1 MKAEHVGARA
11 STAEQSSIAESEG
24 RDRSSVGL
32 TLAEALRYATRWRGK
47 TVVIKLGGSVLEQAS
62 EATLEDVVLLQQAGL
77 KPVLV
82 HGGGIEISRMLD
94 RLGHTPRFID
104 GLRVTDADT
113 MEVVEMVLTGR
124 VNKRLVAGIQAAGG
138 RAAGL
143 SGKDGSLLVATPHPS
158 AGSLGHV
165 GEVERVVPDVLQ
177 AMVEGGFVPV
187 VSSIGTDRAG
197 TTYNLNADAAA
208 AALAVTL
215 HAEKLV
221 LLTDVDGVL
230 RTEGSEKRL
239 VSELDLPTG
248 RAMLESGEVAGG
260 MIPKL
265 GACLAAVE
273 GGVESAHI
281 VGTRDPDGLLIE
293 LLTDRGI
300 GTMVRSR
307 ARRPGGTVARSNGGP
322 PSGIEAAIA
331 ASEEHLFLNY
341 TREPVAFSHGC
352 GTHLWGLDGTKYLDF
367 IGGIAVSS
375 LGHAHPSL
383 KRAIREQVERYLHV
397 SNLYHI
403 PEQAE
408 TARLLKEVSGF
419 DRAFF
424 CNSGTEA
431 IEAAIK
437 LARKWGRLRTSS
449 APPEIIVAEGSFH
462 GRTLGALA
470 ATGVP
475 RYREEFEPL
484 PPGFRFVPFNDI
496 DAVEAAIGPGTC
508 AVLVEPVQ
516 GEGGVIPAERH
527 YLTGLR
533 ELTDRIGALLLLDEV
548 QTGIGRTGRWM
559 AFEHYGIRPD
569 VVALAKGL
577 GGGMP
582 VGALLA
588 NGEVAELFGP
598 GDHGT
603 TFGGNALACAAANAV
618 LRTIRDDD
626 LLERASSM
634 GRRITVGLE
643 RTATEYPVVRDVR
656 GLGLLLGV
664 DLTIDASS
672 VATAC
677 RERGLLLNAVRPRTL
692 RLAPPLTVSASEV
705 DAALLILQEVLT
717 AASTGDLH
725 AN

>member
-1 MKAEHVGARA
+1 VRTANTEARG
-11 STAEQSSIAESEG
+11 SSADLEE
-24 RDRSSVGL
+24 RARSPVGL

-62 EATLEDVVLLQQAGL
+62 EATLEDVVLLQRAGL

-82 HGGGIEISRMLD
+82 HGGGSEISRMLD

-124 VNKRLVAGIQAAGG
+124 VNKRLVAGIEAAGG

-143 SGKDGSLLVATPHPS
+143 SGKDGSLLVARPHPS

-165 GEVERVVPDVLQ
+165 GEVERVAPDVLK

-197 TTYNLNADAAA
+197 TTYNLNADDAA

-215 HAEKLV
+215 HAEKLI

-230 RTEGSEKRL
+230 RAEGGENRL
-239 VSELDLPTG
+239 VSELDLPTA

-260 MIPKL
+260 MVPKL
-265 GACLAAVE
+265 EACLAAVE

-307 ARRPGGTVARSNGGP
+307 ARRTVRNAPQSNGQP
-322 PSGIEAAIA
+322 PGIESAIA
-331 ASEEHLFLNY
+331 SSEEHLFRNY
-341 TREPVAFSHGC
+341 AREPVAFSHGC

-383 KRAIREQVERYLHV
+383 KRAIREQAERYLHV

-408 TARLLKEVSGF
+408 AARLLKEVSGF

-437 LARKWGRLRTSS
+437 LARKWGSLRRGS
-449 APPEIIVAEGSFH
+449 AAPEIIVAEGSFH

-484 PPGFRFVPFNDI
+484 PPGFRFVPFNDLE
-496 DAVEAAIGPGTC
+496 AVEAAIGPDTC
-508 AVLVEPVQ
+508 AILIEPVQ
-516 GEGGVIPAERH
+516 GEGGVIPAERD

-533 ELTDRIGALLLLDEV
+533 ELTTRVGALLLLDEV

-588 NGEVAELFGP
+588 SGEVAELFGP

-634 GRRITVGLE
+634 GRRLAAGIE
-643 RTATEYPVVRDVR
+643 RAAAENPVVRDVR
-656 GLGLLLGV
+656 GLGLLLGI
-664 DLTIDASS
+664 DLTIEASS
-672 VATAC
+672 VSTAC
-677 RERGLLLNAVRPRTL
+677 RERGLLLNAVRPGTL

-705 DAALLILQEVLT
+705 DAALLILQEVL
-717 AASTGDLH
+717 AEASTGDLH

>member
-1 MKAEHVGARA
+1 MRTANTEARG
-11 STAEQSSIAESEG
+11 SSADLEE
-24 RDRSSVGL
+24 RARSPVGL

-62 EATLEDVVLLQQAGL
+62 EATLEDVVLLQRAGL

-82 HGGGIEISRMLD
+82 HGGGSEISRMLD

-124 VNKRLVAGIQAAGG
+124 VNKRLVAGIEAAGG

-143 SGKDGSLLVATPHPS
+143 SGKDGSLLVARPHPS

-165 GEVERVVPDVLQ
+165 GEVERVAPDVLK

-197 TTYNLNADAAA
+197 TTYNLNADDAA

-230 RTEGSEKRL
+230 RAESGENRL
-239 VSELDLPTG
+239 VSELDLPTA

-260 MIPKL
+260 MVPKL
-265 GACLAAVE
+265 EACLAAVE

-307 ARRPGGTVARSNGGP
+307 ARRTVRNAPQSNGQP
-322 PSGIEAAIA
+322 PGIESAIA
-331 ASEEHLFLNY
+331 SSEEHLFRNY
-341 TREPVAFSHGC
+341 AREPVAFSHGC

-383 KRAIREQVERYLHV
+383 KRAIREQAERYLHV

-408 TARLLKEVSGF
+408 AARLLKEVSGF

-437 LARKWGRLRTSS
+437 LARKWGSLRRGS
-449 APPEIIVAEGSFH
+449 AAPEIIVAEGSFH

-484 PPGFRFVPFNDI
+484 PPGFRFVPFNDLE
-496 DAVEAAIGPGTC
+496 AVEAAIGPDTC
-508 AVLVEPVQ
+508 AILIEPVQ
-516 GEGGVIPAERH
+516 GEGGVIPAERD

-533 ELTDRIGALLLLDEV
+533 ELTTRVGALLLLDEV

-588 NGEVAELFGP
+588 SGEVAELFGP

-634 GRRITVGLE
+634 GRRLAAGIE
-643 RTATEYPVVRDVR
+643 RAAAENPVVRDVR
-656 GLGLLLGV
+656 GLGLLLGI
-664 DLTIDASS
+664 DLTIEASS
-672 VATAC
+672 VSTAC
-677 RERGLLLNAVRPRTL
+677 RERGLLLNAVRPGTL

-705 DAALLILQEVLT
+705 DAALLILQEVL
-717 AASTGDLH
+717 AEASTGDLH

>member
-1 MKAEHVGARA
+1 VRTANTEARG
-11 STAEQSSIAESEG
+11 SSADLEE
-24 RDRSSVGL
+24 RARSPVGL

-62 EATLEDVVLLQQAGL
+62 EATLEDVVLLQRAGL

-82 HGGGIEISRMLD
+82 HGGGSEISRMLD

-124 VNKRLVAGIQAAGG
+124 VNKRLVAGIEAAGG

-143 SGKDGSLLVATPHPS
+143 SGKDGSLLVARPHPS

-165 GEVERVVPDVLQ
+165 GEVERVAPDVLK

-197 TTYNLNADAAA
+197 TTYNLNADDAA

-230 RTEGSEKRL
+230 RAESGENRL
-239 VSELDLPTG
+239 VSELDLPTA

-260 MIPKL
+260 MVPKL
-265 GACLAAVE
+265 EACLAAVE

-307 ARRPGGTVARSNGGP
+307 ARRTVRNAPQSNGQP
-322 PSGIEAAIA
+322 PGIESAIA
-331 ASEEHLFLNY
+331 SSEEHLFRNY
-341 TREPVAFSHGC
+341 AREPVAFSHGC

-383 KRAIREQVERYLHV
+383 KRAIREQAERYLHV

-408 TARLLKEVSGF
+408 AARLLKEVSGF

-437 LARKWGRLRTSS
+437 LARKWGSLRRGS
-449 APPEIIVAEGSFH
+449 AAPEIIVAEGSFH

-484 PPGFRFVPFNDI
+484 PPGFRFVPFNDLE
-496 DAVEAAIGPGTC
+496 AVEAAIGPDTC
-508 AVLVEPVQ
+508 AILIEPVQ
-516 GEGGVIPAERH
+516 GEGGVIPAERD

-533 ELTDRIGALLLLDEV
+533 ELTTRVGALLLLDEV

-588 NGEVAELFGP
+588 SGEVAELFGP

-634 GRRITVGLE
+634 GRRLAAGIE
-643 RTATEYPVVRDVR
+643 RAAAENPVVRDVR
-656 GLGLLLGV
+656 GLGLLLGI
-664 DLTIDASS
+664 DLTIEASS
-672 VATAC
+672 VSTAC
-677 RERGLLLNAVRPRTL
+677 RERGLLLNAVRPGTL

-705 DAALLILQEVLT
+705 DAALLILQEVL
-717 AASTGDLH
+717 AEASTGDLH

>member
-1 MKAEHVGARA
+1 MKTAIPKARG
-11 STAEQSSIAESEG
+11 STADLEERA
-24 RDRSSVGL
+24 RSSVGL

-47 TVVIKLGGSVLEQAS
+47 TVVIKLGGSVLDQAS
-62 EATLEDVVLLQQAGL
+62 DATLEDVVLLQRAGL

-113 MEVVEMVLTGR
+113 MEVVEMVLAGR
-124 VNKRLVAGIQAAGG
+124 VNSRLVAGIETAGG

-143 SGKDGSLLVATPHPS
+143 SGKDGSLLVARPHPS

-165 GEVERVVPDVLQ
+165 GEVERVAPDVLK

-197 TTYNLNADAAA
+197 TTYNLNADDAA

-215 HAEKLV
+215 HAEKLI

-230 RTEGSEKRL
+230 RTEGGESRL
-239 VSELDLPTG
+239 VSELDLPTA

-265 GACLAAVE
+265 KACLTAVE

-307 ARRPGGTVARSNGGP
+307 ARRTGRNAARSNGNRP
-322 PSGIEAAIA
+322 PGIESAIA
-331 ASEEHLFLNY
+331 ASEEHLFRNY
-341 TREPVAFSHGC
+341 AREPVAFSHGC

-383 KRAIREQVERYLHV
+383 KRAIREQAERYLHV

-408 TARLLKEVSGF
+408 AARLLKEVSGF

-437 LARKWGRLRTSS
+437 LARKWGSLRRGS
-449 APPEIIVAEGSFH
+449 AVPEIIVAEGSFH

-484 PPGFRFVPFNDI
+484 PPGFRFVPFNDLE
-496 DAVEAAIGPGTC
+496 AVEAAIGPDTC
-508 AVLVEPVQ
+508 AILVEPVQ
-516 GEGGVIPAERH
+516 GEGGVIPAERD

-533 ELTDRIGALLLLDEV
+533 ELTSQVGALLMLDEV

-588 NGEVAELFGP
+588 SGEVAELFGP

-603 TFGGNALACAAANAV
+603 TFGGNALACAAASAV

-634 GRRITVGLE
+634 GRRLAAGIE
-643 RTATEYPVVRDVR
+643 RLAAENPVVRDVR

-664 DLTIDASS
+664 DLTIEAAPVS
-672 VATAC
+672 TAC
-677 RERGLLLNAVRPRTL
+677 RERGLLLNAVQPRTL

-705 DAALLILQEVLT
+705 DAALLILREVL
-717 AASTGDLH
+717 AEASSGDLH

>member
-1 MKAEHVGARA
+1 VKTAITKARG
-11 STAEQSSIAESEG
+11 SIADLEE
-24 RDRSSVGL
+24 RARSSVGL

-47 TVVIKLGGSVLEQAS
+47 TVVIKLGGSVLDQAS
-62 EATLEDVVLLQQAGL
+62 DATLEDVVLLQRAGL

-113 MEVVEMVLTGR
+113 MEVVEMVLAGR
-124 VNKRLVAGIQAAGG
+124 VNSRLVAGIEAAGG
-138 RAAGL
+138 KAAGL
-143 SGKDGSLLVATPHPS
+143 SGKDGSLLVARPHPS

-165 GEVERVVPDVLQ
+165 GEVERVAPDVLK

-197 TTYNLNADAAA
+197 TTYNLNADDAA

-215 HAEKLV
+215 HAEKLI

-230 RTEGSEKRL
+230 RTEGGESRL
-239 VSELDLPTG
+239 VSELDLPTA

-265 GACLAAVE
+265 KACLTAVE

-281 VGTRDPDGLLIE
+281 VGARDPDGLLIE

-307 ARRPGGTVARSNGGP
+307 AVRSVRNAARSNGNQLP
-322 PSGIEAAIA
+322 GIESAIA
-331 ASEEHLFLNY
+331 ASEEHLFGNY
-341 TREPVAFSHGC
+341 AREPVAFSHGC

-383 KRAIREQVERYLHV
+383 KRAIREQAERYLHV

-408 TARLLKEVSGF
+408 AARLLKEVSGF

-437 LARKWGRLRTSS
+437 LARKWGSLRRGS
-449 APPEIIVAEGSFH
+449 AVPEIIVAEGSFH

-470 ATGVP
+470 ATGVA

-484 PPGFRFVPFNDI
+484 PSGFRFVPFNDLE
-496 DAVEAAIGPGTC
+496 AVESAIGPDTC
-508 AVLVEPVQ
+508 AILVEPVQ
-516 GEGGVIPAERH
+516 GEGGVIPAKRD

-533 ELTDRIGALLLLDEV
+533 ELTTRVGALLLLDEV
-548 QTGIGRTGRWM
+548 QTGVGRTGRWM

-588 NGEVAELFGP
+588 SGEVAELFGP

-603 TFGGNALACAAANAV
+603 TFGGNALACAAALAV

-634 GRRITVGLE
+634 GRRLAAGIE
-643 RTATEYPVVRDVR
+643 RTAAENPVVRDVR

-664 DLTIDASS
+664 DLTIEASS
-672 VATAC
+672 VSTAC
-677 RERGLLLNAVRPRTL
+677 RERGLLLNAVQPRTL

-705 DAALLILQEVLT
+705 DAALLILREVL
-717 AASTGDLH
+717 AEASSGDLH

>member
-1 MKAEHVGARA
+1 VRSA
-11 STAEQSSIAESEG
+11 ISEAPGSAADVDG
-24 RDRSSVGL
+24 RKRSPVGL
-32 TLAEALRYATRWRGK
+32 TLADALRYATCWRGK
-47 TVVIKLGGSVLEQAS
+47 TVVMKLGGSVLEQAS
-62 EATLEDVVLLQQAGL
+62 AATLEDVVLLQRACV

-82 HGGGIEISRMLD
+82 HGGGKEISRMLD
-94 RLGHTPRFID
+94 GLGQTPRFID

-124 VNKRLVAGIQAAGG
+124 VNKSLVAGIEAAGG

-143 SGKDGSLLVATPHPS
+143 SGKDGSLLIARPHPA

-165 GEVERVVPDVLQ
+165 GEVERVTPDVLE

-197 TTYNLNADAAA
+197 TTFNLNADDAA
-208 AALAVTL
+208 AALAVAL
-215 HAEKLV
+215 HAEKLI
-221 LLTDVDGVL
+221 LLTDVDGVM
-230 RTEGSEKRL
+230 RVDGGGQRL
-239 VSELDLPTG
+239 VSELDLSG
-248 RAMLESGEVAGG
+248 ARAMLESGEVAGG

-265 GACLAAVE
+265 RACVGAVE
-273 GGVESAHI
+273 HGVESAHI
-281 VGTRDPDGLLIE
+281 VGTRDPDSLLIE

-300 GTMVRSR
+300 GTMVTNRTGQPASR
-307 ARRPGGTVARSNGGP
+307 VTRSNGKP
-322 PSGIEAAIA
+322 ARGIEAVMA
-331 ASEEHLFLNY
+331 ASEEHLFQNY
-341 TREPVAFSHGC
+341 AREPVAFSHGA
-352 GTHLWGLDGTKYLDF
+352 GTYLWGLDGTKYLDF

-383 KRAIREQVERYLHV
+383 KRAIRQQAERYLHV

-408 TARLLKEVSGF
+408 AAGLLKEMSGF
-419 DRAFF
+419 ARAFF

-437 LARKWGRLRTSS
+437 LARKWGAS
-449 APPEIIVAEGSFH
+449 ASGSAAPEIIVAEGSFH

-475 RYREEFEPL
+475 RYRDEFEPL
-484 PPGFRFVPFNDI
+484 PPGFRFVPFNDLA
-496 DAVEAAIGPGTC
+496 AVESAIGPDTC
-508 AVLVEPVQ
+508 AILIEPIQ
-516 GEGGVIPAERH
+516 GEGGVIPAKRD

-533 ELTDRIGALLLLDEV
+533 ELTAEAGALLVLDEV
-548 QTGIGRTGRWM
+548 QTGIGRTGRWL

-569 VVALAKGL
+569 IVALAKGL

-588 NGEVAELFGP
+588 GGEVAELFGP

-603 TFGGNALACAAANAV
+603 TFGGNALACAAAQAV
-618 LRTIRDDD
+618 LCTIRDDD

-634 GRRITVGLE
+634 GRRLVAGIE
-643 RTATEYPVVRDVR
+643 RIALDHPVVQDIR
-656 GLGLLLGV
+656 GLGLLLGIE
-664 DLTIDASS
+664 LSTDASEVS
-672 VATAC
+672 KAC
-677 RERGLLLNAVRPRTL
+677 RERGLLLNAVRPGTL

-705 DAALLILQEVLT
+705 DAALLILREVL
-717 AASTGDLH
+717 SQVSPGEQH

>member
-1 MKAEHVGARA
+1 MKTEHVGACA
-11 STAEQSSIAESEG
+11 STAEQSSIAETEG

-124 VNKRLVAGIQAAGG
+124 VNKRLVAGIEAAGG

-230 RTEGSEKRL
+230 RTEGGENRL

-307 ARRPGGTVARSNGGP
+307 ARRPGGNVARSNGGP
-322 PSGIEAAIA
+322 SSGIEAAIA

-437 LARKWGRLRTSS
+437 LARKWGRLR
-449 APPEIIVAEGSFH
+449 
-462 GRTLGALA
+462 
-470 ATGVP
+470 
-475 RYREEFEPL
+475 PL
-484 PPGFRFVPFNDI
+484 S
-496 DAVEAAIGPGTC
+496 
-508 AVLVEPVQ
+508 
-516 GEGGVIPAERH
+516 
-527 YLTGLR
+527 
-533 ELTDRIGALLLLDEV
+533 DRIARAD
-548 QTGIGRTGRWM
+548 
-559 AFEHYGIRPD
+559 APD
-569 VVALAKGL
+569 RRAVAA
-577 GGGMP
+577 
-582 VGALLA
+582 
-588 NGEVAELFGP
+588 
-598 GDHGT
+598 
-603 TFGGNALACAAANAV
+603 
-618 LRTIRDDD
+618 
-626 LLERASSM
+626 
-634 GRRITVGLE
+634 
-643 RTATEYPVVRDVR
+643 
-656 GLGLLLGV
+656 
-664 DLTIDASS
+664 
-672 VATAC
+672 
-677 RERGLLLNAVRPRTL
+677 
-692 RLAPPLTVSASEV
+692 
-705 DAALLILQEVLT
+705 
-717 AASTGDLH
+717 
-725 AN
+725 

>member
-1 MKAEHVGARA
+1 MRTANTEARG
-11 STAEQSSIAESEG
+11 SSADLEE
-24 RDRSSVGL
+24 RARSPVGL

-62 EATLEDVVLLQQAGL
+62 EATLEDVVLLQRAGL

-82 HGGGIEISRMLD
+82 HGGGSEISRMLD

-124 VNKRLVAGIQAAGG
+124 VNKRLVAGIEAAGG

-143 SGKDGSLLVATPHPS
+143 SGKDGSLLVARPHPS

-165 GEVERVVPDVLQ
+165 GEVERVAPDVLK

-197 TTYNLNADAAA
+197 TTYNLNADDAA

-215 HAEKLV
+215 HAEKLI

-230 RTEGSEKRL
+230 RAEGGENRL
-239 VSELDLPTG
+239 VSELDLPTA

-260 MIPKL
+260 MVPKL
-265 GACLAAVE
+265 EACLAAVE

-307 ARRPGGTVARSNGGP
+307 ARRTVRNAPQSNGQP
-322 PSGIEAAIA
+322 PGIESAIA
-331 ASEEHLFLNY
+331 SSEEHLFRNY
-341 TREPVAFSHGC
+341 AREPVAFSHGC

-383 KRAIREQVERYLHV
+383 KRAIREQAERYLHV

-408 TARLLKEVSGF
+408 AARLLKEVSGF

-437 LARKWGRLRTSS
+437 LARKWGSLRRGS
-449 APPEIIVAEGSFH
+449 AAPEIIVAEGSFH

-484 PPGFRFVPFNDI
+484 PPGFRFVPFNDLE
-496 DAVEAAIGPGTC
+496 AVEAAIGPDTC
-508 AVLVEPVQ
+508 AILIEPVQ
-516 GEGGVIPAERH
+516 GEGGVIPAERD

-533 ELTDRIGALLLLDEV
+533 ELTTRVGALLLLDEV

-588 NGEVAELFGP
+588 SGEVAELFGP

-634 GRRITVGLE
+634 GRRLAAGIE
-643 RTATEYPVVRDVR
+643 RAAAENPVVRDVR
-656 GLGLLLGV
+656 GLGLLLGI
-664 DLTIDASS
+664 DLTIEASS
-672 VATAC
+672 VSTAC
-677 RERGLLLNAVRPRTL
+677 RERGLLLNAVRPGTL

-705 DAALLILQEVLT
+705 DAALLILQEVL
-717 AASTGDLH
+717 AEASTGDLH